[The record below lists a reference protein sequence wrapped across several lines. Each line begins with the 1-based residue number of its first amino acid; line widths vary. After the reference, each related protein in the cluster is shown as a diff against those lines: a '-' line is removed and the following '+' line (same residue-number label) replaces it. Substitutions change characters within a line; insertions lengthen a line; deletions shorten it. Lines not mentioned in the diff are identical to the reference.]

1 MARKATTYWSL
12 RHRNLTTKLKHHLI
26 LHYEFARKS
35 RLAED
40 LIDRVVRALEQDEPT
55 RGVIRVKPWQC
66 VFRRNDRVA
75 LLTLFNDDD
84 RERLQNGEAMQ
95 TVRSDIERRLLA
107 ELRIVW
113 PEATLGDLR
122 TLTNVRRGSRKGR
135 TTQRPRPTL
144 KLLAPNEPPPP
155 PPRLADVQQFAK
167 GVTKREPSSTEAV
180 VSPAVSEGLCR
191 QLVQDYNLPP
201 KLAPLIVQDIA
212 SVRAQCLPRLQELR
226 HGQVLVLSLDCHSRI
241 GEVSAVQQP
250 RLQPV
255 IVTLFTEAERQALYA
270 PDLTFREA
278 RQVQLHQFVRVCI
291 EAYAQEGLL
300 ALLDLECLFLT
311 AHHDV
316 GKVINEYEQTEQ
328 ILVPTPG
335 TVLDAGNKVTH
346 KALVVRLYLDGLTTT
361 EIARKLYHSEV
372 AVDNYIGTFDK
383 VALLHLYGVTR
394 QHMRFLTG
402 RSRALIDQYL
412 RLVNV
417 YFKDRDAVRTYLHSR
432 GVLVA

>member
-1 MARKATTYWSL
+1 M
-12 RHRNLTTKLKHHLI
+12 
-26 LHYEFARKS
+26 
-35 RLAED
+35 AED
-40 LIDRVVRALEQDEPT
+40 LIDRVVRALEQDEAT

-84 RERLQNGEAMQ
+84 WERLQNGEAMQ
-95 TVRSDIERRLLA
+95 TVRSDIEGRLLA
-107 ELRIVW
+107 ELRTVW
-113 PEATLGDLR
+113 PEATLADLR

-135 TTQRPRPTL
+135 TTQRPQPTL
-144 KLLAPNEPPPP
+144 KLLAPTEPPP
-155 PPRLADVQQFAK
+155 PPRLADVQQFAN

-180 VSPAVSEGLCR
+180 VSPAVSEGLSR
-191 QLVQDYNLPP
+191 QLVQDYNLAP
-201 KLAPLIVQDIA
+201 KLTPLIVQDIA
-212 SVRAQCLPRLQELR
+212 SVRAQCLPLIDELR
-226 HGQVLVLSLDCHSRI
+226 HGQALVLSLDCHSRI

-255 IVTLFTEAERQALYA
+255 IVTVFTKAERQVLCA

-311 AHHDV
+311 AHHDI

-346 KALVVRLYLDGLTTT
+346 KALVVRVYLLELCEFQG
-361 EIARKLYHSEV
+361 SPPP
-372 AVDNYIGTFDK
+372 
-383 VALLHLYGVTR
+383 
-394 QHMRFLTG
+394 
-402 RSRALIDQYL
+402 RSRGSSTTA
-412 RLVNV
+412 
-417 YFKDRDAVRTYLHSR
+417 KSP
-432 GVLVA
+432 